1 VVIPHLM
8 PLIVFVALIHLM
20 DAYRAFEEVVGFS
33 SQAQR
38 ITLQW
43 LTYDFLQ
50 PDDAGN
56 RSISRAS
63 ASAMLTMIGIVLILI
78 PPLRRTWRDHKGISS

>member
-1 VVIPHLM
+1 M
-8 PLIVFVALIHLM
+8 
-20 DAYRAFEEVVGFS
+20 VGFS

-43 LTYDFLQ
+43 LTYDFLE

-78 PPLRRTWRDHKGISS
+78 VPLRRTWREHRGGH